1 MQITALDAIPSKL
14 LEGTG
19 ARFTT
24 TSLTLAAS
32 TSFASLCEV
41 TKSVLALQDASLWW
55 VGDLVNFCREKY
67 KSQYAQL
74 AEILGY
80 ERQSLV
86 NIAFVCTHIP
96 AEDRVP
102 DVSFTLHREVVEIPR
117 DKRIVLLEQA
127 RLGKWSVR
135 QLRNAVRLDSSEYA
149 QEHATASKDK
159 EQLFN
164 VVAWSSEGMRW
175 FKKELE
181 KKPVTEW
188 SPERKKALLRDLQ
201 PFVKLHE
208 LLRNGNQK

>member
-1 MQITALDAIPSKL
+1 MQTTALETIPSKL

-19 ARFTT
+19 AKFTT
-24 TSLTLAAS
+24 TSLSLAAN
-32 TSFASLCEV
+32 TSFAVLCEV
-41 TKSVLALQDASLWW
+41 TKSVISLQDASIWW
-55 VGDLVNFCREKY
+55 IGDLVNFCREKY

-74 AEILGY
+74 AEMLGY

-86 NIAFVCTHIP
+86 NIAFVCAHIP
-96 AEDRVP
+96 SEDRVEG
-102 DVSFTLHREVVEIPR
+102 VGFTLHREVVEVPLE
-117 DKRIVLLEQA
+117 KRKVLLETA
-127 RLGKWSVR
+127 REHKWSVR

-149 QEHATASKDK
+149 QEHATAIKDK

-181 KKPVTEW
+181 KKPVEEW
-188 SPERKKALLRDLQ
+188 SAERKKALLRDLQ